1 MRFIADMNISPLTV
15 QALRVAGYDIC
26 RVSEI
31 LPQTASDH
39 TILTYARNH
48 DYVIITQDL
57 DFSALLAIGRHA
69 KPSVISLRIS
79 SADPS
84 NVTEKLLSVMP
95 RYDMELN
102 QGCAISV
109 EDNFCRIRTL
119 PI

>member
-15 QALRVAGYDIC
+15 QALRFAGYDIC

-39 TILTYARNH
+39 VILVYAKKH
-48 DYVIITQDL
+48 DCIIITQDL

-69 KPSVISLRIS
+69 NPSVISLRMS
-79 SADPS
+79 SADP
-84 NVTEKLLSVMP
+84 NNITKKLLLVIP
-95 RYDMELN
+95 RYGIELN

-109 EDNFCRIRTL
+109 EDDFCRIRTL
-119 PI
+119 TI

>member
-1 MRFIADMNISPLTV
+1 MNISPLTV
-15 QALRVAGYDIC
+15 QALRFAGYDIC

-39 TILTYARNH
+39 VILVYAKKN
-48 DYVIITQDL
+48 DYIIITQDL

-69 KPSVISLRIS
+69 NPSVISLRMS
-79 SADPS
+79 SADP
-84 NVTEKLLSVMP
+84 NNITKKLLFVIP
-95 RYDMELN
+95 RYNMDLK

-109 EDNFCRIRTL
+109 EDDFCLIRTL